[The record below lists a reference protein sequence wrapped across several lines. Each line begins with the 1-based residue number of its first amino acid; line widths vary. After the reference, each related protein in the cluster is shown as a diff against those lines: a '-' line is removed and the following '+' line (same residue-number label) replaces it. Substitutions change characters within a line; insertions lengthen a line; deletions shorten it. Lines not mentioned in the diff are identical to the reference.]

1 MTSPTPAAHGA
12 EHGPARDVPRGVAR
26 DLARAVPHGPARH
39 VDGGLPS
46 AVELRRALLDGA
58 LTARELTERCLA
70 RITELDPQ
78 LHAFVEVDRAAALE
92 AAEAADAVL
101 RSAREGGIPAPVLT
115 GLPTAFKDLVEVAG
129 FPTSFGT
136 AAFPAPMAAQDAPL
150 VARLRAAGVVLVGK
164 TAVPEFG
171 LSSHSE
177 NLIHPPARNPLD
189 HATSPGGSSGGAAA
203 AVASGML
210 PLAPGN
216 DGGGSVRIPAAACG
230 LVGLKPGLGALPED
244 VLGADGT
251 PVFTDRW
258 GAPRLAV
265 SGPLGRDAADAAL
278 LYDGLRCDPA
288 RPDATPALDVV
299 LAALSAGD
307 TWRGLRVG
315 VTARSAFEASLHPV
329 LEPEAAAA
337 FERGRSLIESL
348 GGLTEEADWEVPT
361 DYAEAFRAVWTAGL
375 AEADVPDSAVARM
388 GALARAFRSEATARG
403 GDAQRAAAVRLT
415 EIAAGLRRDW
425 GRYDV
430 LLTPAMAQTPRPI
443 GFYTS
448 QDAETDYEL
457 QCRYTP
463 FTSSVNVSGLP
474 AIVVPTFWTVSGY
487 SMGVQ
492 LVGRAGSEEQ
502 LLALAALVGR
512 AAQDG

>member
-1 MTSPTPAAHGA
+1 MTSPCPVSAAPADPAYAAAH
-12 EHGPARDVPRGVAR
+12 PAPH
-26 DLARAVPHGPARH
+26 RAPSGPARH
-39 VDGGLPS
+39 VDGALPS
-46 AVELRRALLDGA
+46 AVELRRSLLSGS
-58 LTARELTERCLA
+58 LTARALTERCLA
-70 RITELDPQ
+70 RITELDPE
-78 LHAFVEVDRAAALE
+78 LHALVTIDREAALAAADQ
-92 AAEAADAVL
+92 ADAVL
-101 RSAREGGIPAPVLT
+101 ASARDSGAAVPLLT
-115 GLPTAFKDLVEVAG
+115 GLPTAFKDLVDVAG

-136 AAFPAPMAAQDAPL
+136 AAFPAQLAARDAPL
-150 VARLRAAGVVLVGK
+150 VARLRASGVVLVGK

-189 HATSPGGSSGGAAA
+189 PSTSPGGSSGGAAA

-278 LYDGLRCDPA
+278 LYDGLRFDAA
-288 RPDATPALDVV
+288 RPDATPALDGV
-299 LAALSAGD
+299 LAALASGD
-307 TWRGLRVG
+307 AWRGLRVG
-315 VTARSAFEASLHPV
+315 VTALSAFEASLHPV
-329 LEPEAAAA
+329 LEPEALAA
-337 FERGRSLIESL
+337 FERGQALIAGL
-348 GGLTEEADWEVPT
+348 GGVVEEAEWSVPS

-375 AEADVPDSAVARM
+375 AEAAVPDSAVARM
-388 GALARAFRSEATARG
+388 GALARDFRREATARG
-403 GDAQRAAAVRLT
+403 GDAQRAAATRLN
-415 EIAAGLRRDW
+415 EIAAVLRRDW
-425 GRYDV
+425 GKYDIV
-430 LLTPAMAQTPRPI
+430 LTPAMAQTPRPI

-448 QDAETDYEL
+448 QDPETDYEL

-463 FTSSVNVSGLP
+463 YTSSVNVSGLP
-474 AIVVPTFWTVSGY
+474 AIVVPTFWTASGF
-487 SMGVQ
+487 SMGIQ
-492 LVGRAGSEEQ
+492 LIGRAGSEEQ
-502 LLALAALVGR
+502 LLALAALVER
-512 AAQDG
+512 AARER